1 MTLCLPSTV
10 LYASKNVA
18 GRTRDPSHEQ
28 KVGLA
33 PGCGGLLNHAT
44 LDALVSQR
52 QNSFARLAYIII

>member
-1 MTLCLPSTV
+1 
-10 LYASKNVA
+10 
-18 GRTRDPSHEQ
+18 
-28 KVGLA
+28 LA